1 MFLTITT
8 TTEPGIIPPQREVE
22 LLNIVETDNHQPLP
36 QQESS
41 SVMISANIR
50 QIRKLIMY
58 GEASSLAQY
67 LSNNQCD
74 INEVEEDGRTPLHL
88 AVIKENIEVYIY
100 IIINSVLK

>member
-1 MFLTITT
+1 
-8 TTEPGIIPPQREVE
+8 
-22 LLNIVETDNHQPLP
+22 
-36 QQESS
+36 
-41 SVMISANIR
+41 
-50 QIRKLIMY
+50 MY

-100 IIINSVLK
+100 YYYY